1 MKKSSILL
9 VICEI
14 LIKTTKY
21 NNNKNVNYKTS
32 EDVELN
38 SNTPGGNVL
47 KRNICIF
54 YDLTIPLL
62 EMHTHIHPKTSTGVV
77 ITTRFTMTSTWK
89 LLKCLSRVG

>member
-21 NNNKNVNYKTS
+21 NDKNVNYKTS
-32 EDVELN
+32 EDVQLN
-38 SNTPGGNVL
+38 SNTSGGKVL